1 MKFLRFGTPLISAL
15 ILAGCGGNQKY
26 VQISGYAQG
35 GEYYVTCSI
44 SSQRQ
49 FEPLKKAIN
58 DTLSAIDWSV
68 SGYNSGSL
76 ITRINS
82 GERAPLDSIFIDLFE
97 MSKRFYSESG
107 GAVDVTC
114 GPLFDLW
121 GFGFRNSRMPGRQAV
136 DSAMALVGIDRFSI
150 ETAADGQSYLN
161 MPKGGSIN
169 FNAIAQG
176 YSCDAVAAVLEE
188 FGCRNYMV
196 SLGGELVCRGVS
208 ARGGKWR
215 VWIDRPEDGNMQ
227 PGALKQDII
236 SVTDCGLVTSG
247 NYRKYYIVDG
257 RKYSHTID
265 PATGS
270 PVTHDLLS
278 ATVVAEDSA
287 TADAMATAMMVLGPE
302 KGRALAEK
310 WMADPVMHRGVYLV
324 YGSQDKMLTWHTPGL
339 ELESGE

>member
-1 MKFLRFGTPLISAL
+1 MKFLRYGVLLLAAL
-15 ILAGCGGNQKY
+15 FLAGCSGEQKY

-44 SSQRQ
+44 PSARQ
-49 FEPLKKAIN
+49 IEPLKQAIS

-97 MSKRFYSESG
+97 MSRRFFAESG

-121 GFGFRNSRMPGRQAV
+121 GFGFRQSRMPSRQEV

-150 ETAADGQSYLN
+150 ETGPDGGSYLN
-161 MPKGGSIN
+161 MPCGGSIN

-176 YSCDAVAAVLEE
+176 YSCDAVAAVLEK
-188 FGCRNYMV
+188 FGSRNYMV
-196 SLGGELVCRGVS
+196 SLGGELVCRGLN

-227 PGALKQDII
+227 PGVLKQDII
-236 SVTDCGLVTSG
+236 SVSDCGLVTSG

-257 RKYSHTID
+257 RKYAHTID
-265 PATGS
+265 PATGC

-310 WMADPVMHRGVYLV
+310 WMADTSMHRGVYLV
-324 YGSQDKMLTWHTPGL
+324 YGTQDNMLTWHTPGL
-339 ELESGE
+339 ELESGD